1 MWLYYASLQLILLLV
16 MHSNIYPPS
25 SVELVFDAVSGII
38 NLSSFDKQKAAA
50 AIGLDKLTRS
60 QFYKSLDGVGV
71 ALVIIVLLLLVI
83 GAVFLISKRVKA
95 L

>member
-1 MWLYYASLQLILLLV
+1 LDKKWVAS
-16 MHSNIYPPS
+16 
-25 SVELVFDAVSGII
+25 
-38 NLSSFDKQKAAA
+38 

-71 ALVIIVLLLLVI
+71 ALVAIVLLLFVI
-83 GAVFLISKRVKA
+83 GAVFIISKRVKA